1 MVEDGYECSGKTPD
15 VCRET
20 KPPNMKLKTKTEAT
34 GSEETEFI
42 LLELSFDEDVEIEST
57 LVIQTDM
64 TRSHTFEVDPG
75 ARFYEIKIFPTE
87 TIPAGTPITLI
98 IENPQ
103 VV

>member
-1 MVEDGYECSGKTPD
+1 
-15 VCRET
+15 
-20 KPPNMKLKTKTEAT
+20 MKLKTKTEAT